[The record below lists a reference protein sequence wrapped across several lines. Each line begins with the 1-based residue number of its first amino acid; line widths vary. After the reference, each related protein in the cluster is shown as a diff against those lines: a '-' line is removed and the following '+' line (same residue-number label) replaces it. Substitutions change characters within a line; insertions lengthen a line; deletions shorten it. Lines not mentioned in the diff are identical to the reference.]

1 MNLESINNNE
11 LILLTIDDR
20 DPVSL
25 NKFWII
31 NNEKKEIVY
40 PIDEINNLKFYY
52 ESENILRCFEIES
65 LRYLK
70 TYNILN
76 HPITMKP
83 IPNQVFDDIEI
94 INIDKNNLPINMLAL
109 DVFQGLINSSVFIDY
124 KLFLSLDKEE
134 LLKVHYELK
143 DFWLQNFNQ
152 EERTN
157 ISQDNIILDKSNRDI
172 NNMEYEDIQRYI
184 LNQMLLLVNQDI
196 YQYKNM
202 ITYIILGSLQVV
214 IHEIRDDYFN
224 FDFSFL
230 H

>member
-25 NKFWII
+25 NKFWIM

-52 ESENILRCFEIES
+52 ESKNILRCFEIES

-143 DFWLQNFNQ
+143 DFWLHNFNQ

-202 ITYIILGSLQVV
+202 ITYIILGSLLVV
-214 IHEIRDDYFN
+214 IHEIRDNYFN